1 MILKILCVH
10 IKIFHTAWAISVIM
24 ELDSN
29 EVVYINP
36 WLQRNAWF
44 LDTPILDSA

>member
-10 IKIFHTAWAISVIM
+10 IQIYHTAWAISVIM

-29 EVVYINP
+29 EVVYIN
-36 WLQRNAWF
+36 LVF
-44 LDTPILDSA
+44 IISTLE